1 MLWGLFGNIDITEL
15 IGPVHSR
22 LPVSRLYRRA
32 DLRSY
37 ARHPNP
43 LNLPRRATLPPVTA
57 RVRLRPTNSLAVR
70 GRAVLLTH
78 NIDAKLADIAA
89 TAARSFRSWRAA
101 SARRLGSEIFV
112 RCARR
117 CLDGKYFLPCPCLR
131 SVAAIG
137 WCCIAVPS
145 VSAALKLQRRRINTA
160 QSYET

>member
-1 MLWGLFGNIDITEL
+1 MMKEGRGASFCSCSFSCFVTK
-15 IGPVHSR
+15 IGPVHRR

-78 NIDAKLADIAA
+78 NRDAKLAEIRS
-89 TAARSFRSWRAA
+89 TAARITQSGKAGCPVARFGNIGPLHPSMFRRQIFPSGSLPPEQSSG
-101 SARRLGSEIFV
+101 SA
-112 RCARR
+112 
-117 CLDGKYFLPCPCLR
+117 
-131 SVAAIG
+131 
-137 WCCIAVPS
+137 
-145 VSAALKLQRRRINTA
+145 VSASLF
-160 QSYET
+160 